1 MKAIVQD
8 RYGSADVLALREVA
22 RPEIG
27 DDDVLVRV
35 RAASV
40 HIGDWHLMTGQPYL
54 MRVVGFGLRAPKARV
69 RGMDVAGTVEAVGKN
84 VTRFRAGDDVFGTCD
99 GAFADYARARA
110 STLAPKPA
118 SLTFEQ
124 AAAVPTSAC
133 VALQALRDAGGL
145 EPGQRVLIVG
155 ASGGVGMFAVQIA
168 RALGAEVTGVCST
181 AKVDAVR
188 ALGADHVVDYT
199 REDFTQSGRRYDLV
213 LDMAGNRPLSRIRR
227 ALTPRG
233 TLVPI
238 GGEGGGRWIGGVGR
252 SLWALALSPFVS
264 QRLRPIVAT
273 ANAADLQ
280 HLAELIEAGKLA
292 PVVDRTY
299 SLAEVPD
306 AIRYLTGGRA
316 RGKLVVAVSGEDGR
330 SVQGSSVRTELHP
343 ATA

>member
-27 DDDVLVRV
+27 ADDVLLRV
-35 RAASV
+35 RAAGV

-69 RGMDVAGTVEAVGKN
+69 RGMDVAGTVEAVGARA
-84 VTRFRAGDDVFGTCD
+84 TRFRPGDEVFGTCD
-99 GAFADYARARA
+99 GAFADYARAREA
-110 STLAPKPA
+110 TLAPKPA

-133 VALQALRDAGGL
+133 VALQALRDAGRVQ
-145 EPGQRVLIVG
+145 PGQSVLIVG
-155 ASGGVGMFAVQIA
+155 ASGGVGIFAVQIA
-168 RALGAEVTGVCST
+168 KALGAEVTGVCSA
-181 AKVDAVR
+181 AKAELVR
-188 ALGADHVVDYT
+188 SVGADHVVDYT
-199 REDFTQSGRRYDLV
+199 REDVTRSGQRYDLI
-213 LDMAGNRPLSRIRR
+213 LDMAGNSPLSQIRR
-227 ALTPRG
+227 VLTRRG
-233 TLVPI
+233 TLVPV

-252 SLWALALSPFVS
+252 SVRALALSPFVS
-264 QRLRPIVAT
+264 QRLRPIVAM
-273 ANAADLQ
+273 ANAADLRV
-280 HLAELIEAGKLA
+280 LTDLIEAGELA

-306 AIRYLTGGRA
+306 AIRYLHGGNA
-316 RGKLVVAVSGEDGR
+316 RGKIVIAVPDDDGR
-330 SVQGSSVRTELHP
+330 SAEGSSVRTALHP